1 MAVEK
6 DFRTVLPHGA
16 KRSMSLDTSP
26 RRCWP
31 EATIIRRNYRFD
43 DRYSKGMG
51 DAARGTRAAT
61 RDGTPWGCSRGAAN
75 APGVYGSAS
84 EISASGSQA
93 AGGLPDRPAELQQL
107 RCLSLANWR

>member
-61 RDGTPWGCSRGAAN
+61 RDGIPWGCSRWAAN
-75 APGVYGSAS
+75 ATGVYGSES

-93 AGGLPDRPAELQQL
+93 AGGLTTRTAAIELVG
-107 RCLSLANWR
+107 C